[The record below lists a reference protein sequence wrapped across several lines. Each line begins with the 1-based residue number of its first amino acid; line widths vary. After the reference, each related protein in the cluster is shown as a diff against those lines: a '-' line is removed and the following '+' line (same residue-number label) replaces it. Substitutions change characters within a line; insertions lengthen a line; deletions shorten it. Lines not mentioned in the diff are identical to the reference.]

1 MGVYA
6 ANADEPT
13 VRRLILTLV
22 ALAVV
27 AERAALRSDTVCRHV
42 VWLLWQ
48 AESAVG
54 YFVLEATGTP
64 PPSAYAD
71 QAEDGDGP
79 LEALRLAAC
88 FKALAAVLGALL
100 LMARRRSVPI
110 GSAVDCAGHPLDGW
124 TQKPHDTS

>member
-1 MGVYA
+1 MGGYA
-6 ANADEPT
+6 VKADEST
-13 VRRLILTLV
+13 VRRIILTLV

-27 AERAALRSDTVCRHV
+27 AERAALRSDTVCREV

-54 YFVLEATGTP
+54 YFVFEATGTP

-88 FKALAAVLGALL
+88 FKALAAILGALL
-100 LMARRRSVPI
+100 LMARRRSFPI
-110 GSAVDCAGHPLDGW
+110 GSVPAFGGRPLDGW
-124 TQKPHDTS
+124 TEKPNDTS

>member
-1 MGVYA
+1 MGGYA
-6 ANADEPT
+6 VNADEPT
-13 VRRLILTLV
+13 VRRIILTLV

-27 AERAALRSDTVCRHV
+27 AERAALRSDTVCREV

-54 YFVLEATGTP
+54 YFVFEATGTP

-88 FKALAAVLGALL
+88 FKALAAILGALL
-100 LMARRRSVPI
+100 LVARRRSFPVA
-110 GSAVDCAGHPLDGW
+110 SALPCARRPLVRR
-124 TQKPHDTS
+124 TPKRHDTS